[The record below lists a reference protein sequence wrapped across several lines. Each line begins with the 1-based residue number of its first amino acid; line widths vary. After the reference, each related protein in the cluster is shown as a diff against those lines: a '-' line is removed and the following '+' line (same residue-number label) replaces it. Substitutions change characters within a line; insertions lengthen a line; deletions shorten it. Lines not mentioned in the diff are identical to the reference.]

1 MMKRLLIA
9 LSIALSL
16 CACNKKDATVSHPTD
31 LSALRANL
39 AFTCTHEAAHLP
51 SLNPEAD
58 KLFVYARYLQKQQ
71 GPKDFDDIMRYY
83 RIAAAYGHYKANH
96 NAQLLITQGLVLAP
110 EGRKEVVDLAMQLVH
125 DDIPGGYFDLGH
137 YLEIGYGVQ
146 QDVGAAMRYFRK
158 AADLG
163 NPEAQAYVAEKLQPV
178 SMAPEIAT
186 KMWLCAA
193 EQGLGSAANSL
204 GIDLELDKRYDE
216 AVKAYQLG
224 AEAGDAQSAYSLEVA
239 FRAPINSKDVGELG
253 LQSDAERARRYK
265 AIREFIDR
273 NDGRN
278 PKVPDIEKIVPLPPA
293 QLPAWD
299 GTFQWEKE
307 QASAKPPEK
316 PSDELVDRLA
326 KDKHLDPAT
335 GLPLP
340 GAPEKTSALD
350 RQPSAVTATVDRLP
364 LGAVALTGDKCPE
377 DGVWCANLGG
387 RQATN
392 PQRRFAKGET
402 LPPLSIQAPRQIA
415 ILDRLMG
422 ARERTEN
429 VVWQLMSYVDQG

>member
-1 MMKRLLIA
+1 MKREIA
-9 LSIALSL
+9 LIPLAVLA
-16 CACNKKDATVSHPTD
+16 CACAKKEPTASESHD
-31 LSALRANL
+31 LNALRANL
-39 AFTCTHEAAHLP
+39 AFTCVHEDARVAKLDP
-51 SLNPEAD
+51 DAD
-58 KLFVYARYLQKQQ
+58 KLFLYARYLQKREGQ
-71 GPKDFDDIMRYY
+71 KDFDDIMRYY
-83 RIAAAYGHYKANH
+83 RIAAAHGHYKANH

-146 QDVGAAMRYFRK
+146 QDVGAAMRYFRM

-239 FRAPINSKDVGELG
+239 FRAPINSKDVGELD
-253 LQSDAERARRYK
+253 LQSDTERARRYK

-278 PKVPDIEKIVPLPPA
+278 PKVPDIERIVPLPPA

-307 QASAKPPEK
+307 RAAAKPPEK
-316 PSDELVDRLA
+316 PSDELVNRLA
-326 KDKHLDPAT
+326 RDKHLDPAT

-340 GAPEKTSALD
+340 DAPEKTSESD

-364 LGAVALTGDKCPE
+364 LGTVALTGDKCPE
-377 DGVWCANLGG
+377 EGLWCANLGA
-387 RQATN
+387 RQAAN
-392 PQRRFAKGET
+392 AQRRFAKGET
-402 LPPLSIQAPRQIA
+402 LPPLAIQAPRQIA
-415 ILDRLMG
+415 ILDRVMG
-422 ARERTEN
+422 EREQTEN

>member
-1 MMKRLLIA
+1 MNRAFAAISFVFL
-9 LSIALSL
+9 L
-16 CACNKKDATVSHPTD
+16 CACTKKASPASQASNLD
-31 LSALRANL
+31 ALRANL
-39 AFTCTHEAAHLP
+39 AFTCVHEAAHAPKLDP
-51 SLNPEAD
+51 NAD
-58 KLFVYARYLQKQQ
+58 KLFLYARYLQKRDGQ
-71 GPKDFDDIMRYY
+71 KDFDDIMRYY
-83 RIAAAYGHYKANH
+83 RIAATYGHYKANH

-110 EGRKEVVDLAMQLVH
+110 DGRKEAVDLAMRLVH
-125 DDIPGGYFDLGH
+125 DNIPGGYFDLGH

-163 NPEAQAYVAEKLQPV
+163 SPEAQDYVASKLNPV
-178 SMAPEIAT
+178 EMAPDIAR
-186 KMWLCAA
+186 KMWRCAA
-193 EQGLGSAANSL
+193 EQGDGRAANQL
-204 GIDLELDKRYDE
+204 GIALSIDGRFEDALS
-216 AVKAYQLG
+216 AFQLG
-224 AEAGDAQSAYSLEVA
+224 VQAGETQSAYSLEQA
-239 FRAPINSKDVGELG
+239 FKGPPPSDKINYLG
-253 LQSDAERARRYK
+253 LANDPERSRRYEL
-265 AIREFIDR
+265 IGEFTDR

-278 PKVPDIEKIVPLPPA
+278 PTVPDIEKIVPLPPA

-340 GAPEKTSALD
+340 GALEETSALD

-364 LGAVALTGDKCPE
+364 LSAVALTGDKCPE

-429 VVWQLMSYVDQG
+429 VVWQSMSYVDQG

>member
-1 MMKRLLIA
+1 MKREIA
-9 LSIALSL
+9 AISL
-16 CACNKKDATVSHPTD
+16 AILTCACVKKEPTASESLD
-31 LSALRANL
+31 LNALRANL
-39 AFTCTHEAAHLP
+39 AFTCVHEASNLP
-51 SLNPEAD
+51 KLDPDAD
-58 KLFVYARYLQKQQ
+58 KLFLYARYLQKREGQ
-71 GPKDFDDIMRYY
+71 KDFDDIMRYY
-83 RIAAAYGHYKANH
+83 RIAATYKHYKANH

-110 EGRKEVVDLAMQLVH
+110 EGRKEAVDLAMQLVH
-125 DDIPGGYFDLGH
+125 DNIPGGYFDLGH

-163 NPEAQAYVAEKLQPV
+163 NPEAQSYVAEKLQPV
-178 SMAPEIAT
+178 AMAPEIAT
-186 KMWLCAA
+186 QMWLCAA

-224 AEAGDAQSAYSLEVA
+224 AKAGDTQSAYSLEVA
-239 FRAPINSKDVGELG
+239 FRTPINSKDAAQLG

-293 QLPAWD
+293 PLPAWD

-316 PSDELVDRLA
+316 PSNELVNRLA
-326 KDKHLDPAT
+326 KEKHLDPAI

-340 GAPEKTSALD
+340 GAPEKTSESD
-350 RQPSAVTATVDRLP
+350 RQPLAVTATADRLP
-364 LGAVALTGDKCPE
+364 LGTVALTGDKCPE
-377 DGVWCANLGG
+377 DGIWCANPGA
-387 RQATN
+387 RQAAN
-392 PQRRFAKGET
+392 AQRRFAKGET
-402 LPPLSIQAPRQIA
+402 LSPLSIQAPRQIT
-415 ILDRLMG
+415 ILDRLMA
-422 ARERTEN
+422 AREQPE
-429 VVWQLMSYVDQG
+429 SSSGS